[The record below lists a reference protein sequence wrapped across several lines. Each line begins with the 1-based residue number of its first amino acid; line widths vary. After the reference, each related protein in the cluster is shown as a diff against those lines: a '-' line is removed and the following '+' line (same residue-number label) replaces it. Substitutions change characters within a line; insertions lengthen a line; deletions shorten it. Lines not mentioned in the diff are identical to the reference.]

1 MFNKDKS
8 TESELII
15 SLKNRITELETQ
27 LEQVANDNGS
37 IIVKQLPNGT
47 IELNGIEMD
56 NTTEVDYYNSSQA
69 TYGELTMFRIGKEAK
84 QREMDKMISRH
95 MDEIDEYKHKISNLQ
110 QDITML
116 ENKSKMDK
124 DIIKELENTEK
135 SLKIQLNKKYNE
147 IDDTIKNYENEKQVL
162 IKRYE
167 GMITGLE
174 EDIKSWKER
183 YLKINNI
190 TLDGTVI
197 TKYGKVLGN

>member
-167 GMITGLE
+167 DMITGLE

>member
-197 TKYGKVLGN
+197 TKYGKILGN